1 MLSMTEYKQEKKR
14 LQKQEHDRRRT
25 EWRKKHR
32 TLGGRIILY
41 PDKQPEHVNAR
52 ASKTYNWFWHQIL
65 LEMQPQDIP
74 GIISSLKHHIKTEE
88 DLKQVRVFRTMIGMA
103 EDAFQLKRLE
113 DIREVDSE
121 LMLDPTPMFDTEE
134 GVVYRKGQ
142 LFTTDYNEDE
152 TSILVRDTEGTL
164 VETLFTSD
172 GEGKDHSSRT
182 TLLHRSH

>member
-1 MLSMTEYKQEKKR
+1 MKKSKPEKKS
-14 LQKQEHDRRRT
+14 LQKQKHDRRRT

-113 DIREVDSE
+113 NIHEVDSE
-121 LMLDPTPMFDTEE
+121 LLLGPTPVFDSEE

-164 VETLFTSD
+164 IDTLF
-172 GEGKDHSSRT
+172 SSNRDAQEQSSTT
-182 TLLHRSH
+182 TLMHQSH